1 MTHLSPAHFNS
12 HLWKSL
18 RVRIKRQQ
26 CVASVPALAQR
37 NTSWLTEDAF
47 IAGIYL
53 FSTLSGKTVTFQLG
67 AIVASQ
73 WVWAWPR
80 RTSLWRRCSPI
91 RPSVVLMRSRPKT
104 SSRTAGLT
112 RRTRRDLSACTSR
125 WPWDWRRSPRS
136 RARTDPRHNTQPQV
150 CPRALWSPCN
160 AATITQQPLNY

>member
-1 MTHLSPAHFNS
+1 MTHLSHAHFNS

-18 RVRIKRQQ
+18 KSSDQTSAVRRLT
-26 CVASVPALAQR
+26 VPALAQR
-37 NTSWLTEDAF
+37 NTGWLTEDAF

-67 AIVASQ
+67 TIVASQ

-80 RTSLWRRCSPI
+80 RTSFWRRCSPI
-91 RPSVVLMRSRPKT
+91 RPSVLMRSRPKT

-150 CPRALWSPCN
+150 CPRALWSHCN
-160 AATITQQPLNY
+160 TATITQQPLNY